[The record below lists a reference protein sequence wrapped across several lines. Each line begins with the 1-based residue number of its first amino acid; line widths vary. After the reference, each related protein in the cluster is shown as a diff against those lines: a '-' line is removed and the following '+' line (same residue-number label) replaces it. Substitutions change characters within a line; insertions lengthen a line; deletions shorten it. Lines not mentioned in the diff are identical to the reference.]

1 MSLLGIIV
9 VGMITFGAWCMVGIA
24 SLIIQVWLFTFHDY
38 AAWLGARRIA
48 DGTIEFN
55 ENVIVAAVLHCFGRA
70 TYFGWLERRYR
81 RLRFPYGKFSIVLS
95 PFKIKI
101 SFIKTCFFCC

>member
-1 MSLLGIIV
+1 MSLLGSIV

-55 ENVIVAAVLHCFGRA
+55 ENVIVAVQPILD
-70 TYFGWLERRYR
+70 GWKGVIEDSVFPTENSQSYYR
-81 RLRFPYGKFSIVLS
+81 HSK
-95 PFKIKI
+95 
-101 SFIKTCFFCC
+101 

>member
-55 ENVIVAAVLHCFGRA
+55 ENVIVAAVLLWPCNLFWMVGKA
-70 TYFGWLERRYR
+70 LSKTPFS
-81 RLRFPYGKFSIVLS
+81 LR
-95 PFKIKI
+95 KILNRIIAIQNKN
-101 SFIKTCFFCC
+101 